1 MLYKEVSMFR
11 NTARIGL
18 ILLGVAL
25 LGWTVLA
32 ETADEILDRMD
43 AEADA
48 LAAGSMI
55 SIIRF
60 DNVYGDGTTG
70 SNLFGSLAIPD
81 YSLIYFIEP
90 TDVAGTIFLTVDSQN
105 EDEDARLWL
114 YLPFI
119 GQAKELVSEDERGGS
134 FAGSALS
141 YSDLGDREG
150 RADYDAALL
159 GEEDLVVDGQTRTAY
174 KIESTAKPGA
184 DVDNPRSILWID
196 KEFLIMLKLESY
208 NDLGNL
214 DTTMDIR
221 VLGEFEG
228 KLTADEMVAT
238 NHSDDSTTTIRF
250 LERRR
255 PDAEISPDVFLP
267 ENLSAFDASL
277 WGFAE

>member
-1 MLYKEVSMFR
+1 MIRKC
-11 NTARIGL
+11 
-18 ILLGVAL
+18 VAL
-25 LGWTVLA
+25 GMTLA
-32 ETADEILDRMD
+32 ALALIGFGTFAQTADEILDWVD

-48 LAAGSMI
+48 LAEGSMV

-81 YSLIYFIEP
+81 HSLIYFIEP
-90 TDVAGTIFLTVDSQN
+90 ADVAGTIFLTIDS
-105 EDEDARLWL
+105 EDDDEDARLWL

-119 GQAKELVSEDERGGS
+119 GIAKELVSEEERGGS

-150 RADYDAALL
+150 RADYDAVLL
-159 GEEDLVVDGQTRTAY
+159 GEEDVIIGDVTRTAY
-174 KIESTAKPGA
+174 VIESTAKPDA

-214 DTTMDIR
+214 DSTMDVL

-228 KLTADEMVAT
+228 KLTAHEMLAE
-238 NHSDDSTTTIRF
+238 NHSDGSTTTITI
-250 LERRR
+250 LEQRR
-255 PDAEISPDVFLP
+255 PDSEIAADTFLP
-267 ENLSAFDASL
+267 DNLSELDPAL
-277 WGFAE
+277 WGFDQE